1 MPGRHNDR
9 TKEHSDRLYA
19 ELSNTDSG
27 ELRACI
33 ERATA
38 IGINHNLT
46 ELLPE
51 GKALAL
57 IADIEQSLIDCALRN
72 RSSRGGW

>member
-1 MPGRHNDR
+1 MPGRQNDR
-9 TKEHSDRLYA
+9 TQEQSDRLYA

-38 IGINHNLT
+38 IGFNHNLA
-46 ELLPE
+46 ELLPD
-51 GKALAL
+51 GKAIAL
-57 IADIEQSLIDCALRN
+57 IADIEQSLIECALRN
-72 RSSRGGW
+72 RGRRGGW